1 MSTPTS
7 PELDAI
13 KSLKQ
18 IAREEFIL
26 PGTAICGGCGGLEAL
41 RLAAKAI
48 GPKTVFVNAAGCF
61 TLLATFPY
69 TPFKGSW
76 LYTTMASAAAGAQGV
91 RDALDVLIARGEV
104 PAEEY
109 LQGQGRYRHL
119 VEPTRNEAAIRQ

>member
-7 PELDAI
+7 RELEAI

-26 PGTAICGGCGGLEAL
+26 PGTAVCGGCGGLEAL

-69 TPFKGSW
+69 TPFKCSW

-91 RDALDVLIARGEV
+91 SVTIIFDDATGYCYINRMVARYIE
-104 PAEEY
+104 
-109 LQGQGRYRHL
+109 
-119 VEPTRNEAAIRQ
+119 